1 MKRKV
6 LSLAV
11 LALMVGSTS
20 CNKEVDN
27 EDIEIVVENELATDK
42 LLGGTDVNSDT
53 LYCTSMIEIL
63 TKTNMVNTSNPDI
76 IETYISSDTFGI
88 SSFELQLTRKNQHD
102 LNIKHDQWSNRFT
115 TTSVG
120 INDLSVGLEEYNGYD
135 KSMFWYGFYN
145 SNFPPSSVIVDIV
158 TMDEFNSYYNSVD
171 SNTVTNQ
178 TTFFGFN
185 EDYNNGVIE
194 SNTDIIIRI
203 ELTGGDATYAHKQ
216 VTYFT
221 YKR

>member
-11 LALMVGSTS
+11 LALMIGSTS

-27 EDIEIVVENELATDK
+27 EDNTIVVENELATDK

-53 LYCTSMIEIL
+53 LYCTSVIEVL
-63 TKTNMVNTSNPDI
+63 TKTNMVNTSNPGT
-76 IETYISSDTFGI
+76 IETYISSDTTGI
-88 SSFELQLTRKNQHD
+88 SRFELQLTRKNQHD

-120 INDLSVGLEEYNGYD
+120 VNDLSVVLEEYKNEN
-135 KSMFWYGFYN
+135 KSMFWYGFYDA
-145 SNFPPSSVIVDIV
+145 NFPPSSVVVDIV
-158 TMDEFNSYYNSVD
+158 TMNEFNSIYNNVDTTTITNDPMFDEFKEYYNSGYID
-171 SNTVTNQ
+171 ST
-178 TTFFGFN
+178 
-185 EDYNNGVIE
+185 
-194 SNTDIIIRI
+194 TDIIIRI
-203 ELTGGDATYAHKQ
+203 EVSDEDATYAYKK